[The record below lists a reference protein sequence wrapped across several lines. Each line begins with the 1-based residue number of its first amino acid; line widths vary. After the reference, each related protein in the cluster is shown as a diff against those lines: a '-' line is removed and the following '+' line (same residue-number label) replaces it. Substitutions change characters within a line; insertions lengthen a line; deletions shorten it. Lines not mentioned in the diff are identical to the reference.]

1 MDRVYKEDVPAAI
14 EALEQLRAELT
25 ELTPRTDWIGL
36 RIEPLL
42 AHARALVRV
51 MRSPRHARATTRLT
65 RGVVMFRSDLIYLR
79 DNVRALR
86 AIVAAEKAAP
96 ARRRGTARAGRAPHQ
111 RRSAS

>member
-42 AHARALVRV
+42 AHARALVAV
-51 MRSPRHARATTRLT
+51 MRSPRHARATTRLS

-79 DNVRALR
+79 DNLRSLR
-86 AIVAAEKAAP
+86 AIVAAEKAAHAPAGATATRPTRPRRRP
-96 ARRRGTARAGRAPHQ
+96 AR
-111 RRSAS
+111 